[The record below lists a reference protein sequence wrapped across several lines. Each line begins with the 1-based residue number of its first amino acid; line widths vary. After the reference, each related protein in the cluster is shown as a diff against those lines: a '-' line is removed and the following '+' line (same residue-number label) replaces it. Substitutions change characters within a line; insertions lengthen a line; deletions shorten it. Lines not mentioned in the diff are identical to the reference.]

1 MLAQILTE
9 SRHTI
14 SDIATD
20 CGIDWNKAQH
30 QITFDGRKITHG
42 IELNQKYRGKVFVV
56 GRKWTAPD
64 GREYPHIFFFTNKHG
79 EYSESFNGYRE
90 HMANRGHT
98 NEFINKQIAKAPR
111 PPRLEIEAPKAPTA
125 DFIQY
130 KKAFDS
136 ATSQGVESHSYAVK
150 KGFSFEGCDIRRDG
164 NNLIYPIQNF
174 EGETVAVQ
182 HIDQYGN
189 KRFHGS
195 TSGGFVIIG
204 GSIDDCLGGAYYC
217 EGLATGLRIW
227 HEISA
232 KKMPVV
238 VCLNDAGLFKI
249 VSQFAAYGCNN
260 IKICA
265 DYDKGADGSNAGVY
279 AALKACR
286 SNGIKSFMLPVSTN
300 GNSIDFADT
309 TDFDVIKAPKKYA
322 DYLAALIEV
331 CPKQSL
337 KKHWKQYAYYLADSV
352 PATRSIDDCVNA
364 IVFATLK
371 RGLDVKIEAQKLI
384 SGAVNRRR
392 NIIRKQ
398 KTITDFTGITR
409 QNVDGKSID
418 YVAGLMAFEASNP
431 KGALMFDNRG
441 MGGNKTNTMVELA
454 KRLTGGICYISPL
467 VSVCKNAGDRL
478 GFSDYQNTSTSFIEA
493 WTKRVNLTVCIN
505 SIPKF
510 NIAQNFTHLF
520 IDEAAAVYAS
530 IFDDT
535 GTNAKQQA
543 KLVEHLRAAFQSA
556 QSVLIADAGLGDK
569 EVAFFKSLAGD
580 KTITL
585 IETTPKQS
593 DKNHWYLKNH
603 TAARESILTNLR
615 DGRRGVVACDTVKNA
630 LETFTFLTSSGIDSA
645 RVLLATSEDNASQN
659 VIDFLEK
666 PNDYAH
672 KYDVVIHSPI
682 IKSGTS
688 IEFAD
693 YSFSYLLY
701 DGIVGTSDAMQMLGR
716 ARAAKDVYLSFGN
729 QIDKTRVTEFDL
741 LLDADIES
749 HKQQGYVLA
758 DKQLATLRHEFT
770 AKKHSDLNDYQN
782 NFILFS
788 EIAGRDFVPVERP
801 PAFDILDNES
811 AKILAKVVESERIEN
826 RFNAK
831 VLTENQY
838 IEISEARHRYQHE
851 TDAMKRHET
860 ALMVGNADITLDD
873 VKNEMDGV
881 ADILDAHLF
890 LTTDTSELKKLD
902 KTDFDNGCL
911 KFSRVQLQKALIDVL
926 KPLQRGTENNGINR
940 KDFNK
945 SCDMLEKHAGILAL
959 ATFGKGKLRLG
970 KFNRINRIRAGAT
983 VGNFVQKIGYEITE
997 TGQSG
1002 GGNRERI
1009 YLLTVNESI
1018 ERYAN
1023 NRKGCS

>member
-9 SRHTI
+9 SRHTLT
-14 SDIATD
+14 DIAAD

-42 IELNQKYRGKVFVV
+42 IELNQKYRNKVFMV
-56 GRKWTAPD
+56 GRKWTAKD
-64 GREYPHIFFFTNKHG
+64 GREYPHIFFYTNKHG

-90 HMANRGHT
+90 HMAARGHT
-98 NEFINKQIAKAPR
+98 NEWINKQLPPK
-111 PPRLEIEAPKAPTA
+111 PPRLEIAPTKEKWQIDA
-125 DFIQY
+125 FNNAQ
-130 KKAFDS
+130 KTFDS
-136 ATSQGVESHSYAVK
+136 ATSANVSTHDYVVK

-174 EGETVAVQ
+174 DGEVIAFQT
-182 HIDQYGN
+182 IDQNGGKKYA
-189 KRFHGS
+189 GS
-195 TSGGFVIIG
+195 TGGGFLIIG
-204 GSIDDCLGGAYYC
+204 GSIDDCLAGAYYC
-217 EGLATGLRIW
+217 EGLATALRIY
-227 HEISA
+227 HEIGA

-238 VCLNDAGLFKI
+238 VCLNDAGLVKI
-249 VSQFAAYGCNN
+249 VSEFAAYGCNN

-265 DYDKGADGSNAGVY
+265 DYDKGGDGSNAGVY

-286 SNGIKSFMLPVSTN
+286 SNGIKSFMLPVSTDS
-300 GNSIDFADT
+300 NSVDFADT
-309 TDFDVIKAPKKYA
+309 TEFETVKAPKNIA

-331 CPKQSL
+331 CPKQSI

-352 PATRSIDDCVNA
+352 PATRDIETCVNA
-364 IVFATLK
+364 VNAATLK
-371 RGLDVKIEAQKLI
+371 RGLNVKDDAFFLI
-384 SGAVNRRR
+384 NRAVTKRR
-392 NIIRKQ
+392 NAIRKL
-398 KTITDFTGITR
+398 KTITDFEGMAR
-409 QNVDGKSID
+409 QNVSGKSVD
-418 YVAGLMAFEASNP
+418 YVAGLMAFEALNQN
-431 KGALMFDNRG
+431 GALMFDNRG

-478 GFSDYQNTSTSFIEA
+478 GFSDYQSTSTMFIET
-493 WTKRVNLTVCIN
+493 WTKQVNLSICIN

-543 KLVEHLRAAFQSA
+543 TLVEHLRAAFKSA
-556 QSVLIADAGLGDK
+556 KSVLIADAGLGDV

-585 IETTPKQS
+585 IETDTQPT
-593 DKNHWYLKNH
+593 DKKHWYLKNH

-630 LETFTFLTSSGIDSA
+630 LESFKFLTSNGIDPA
-645 RVLLATSEDNASQN
+645 RILLATSDDNANEN

-672 KYDVVIHSPI
+672 LYDVVIHSPI

-693 YSFSYLLY
+693 YSFTYLLY

-716 ARAAKDVYLSFGN
+716 NRMAKDVYLSFGN
-729 QIDKTRVTEFDL
+729 QIDKTRVTDFGL

-749 HKQQGYVLA
+749 HRQQGYVLA

-770 AKKHSDLNDYQN
+770 ASKHFELNDYQN
-782 NFILFS
+782 NFLLFA
-788 EIAGRDFVPVERP
+788 EIAGRDFVPVQRI
-801 PAFDILDNES
+801 DDLDTDAAKAL
-811 AKILAKVVESERIEN
+811 AKIVESERLEN

-831 VLTENQY
+831 VLTENEY
-838 IEISEARHRYQHE
+838 IEISEARRRYQHE

-860 ALMVGNADITLDD
+860 VLMVGNADITIDD
-873 VKNEMDGV
+873 VKNEHDGM
-881 ADILDAHLF
+881 ADVLDAHLF

-911 KFSRVQLQKALIDVL
+911 KFSRVELQKALIEVL
-926 KPLQRGTENNGINR
+926 KPLQRGTDNGGINR

-959 ATFGKGKLRLG
+959 ATFGKGNLRLG

-983 VGNFVQKIGYEITE
+983 VSNFAEKIGYEIAE
-997 TGQSG
+997 TGQNGS
-1002 GGNRERI
+1002 GNRERI
-1009 YLLTVNESI
+1009 YFLNVNDDI
-1018 ERYAN
+1018 ARYAT

>member
-1 MLAQILTE
+1 MLSTILTE

-14 SDIATD
+14 SDIAAD

-30 QITFDGRKITHG
+30 QITFDGRKITRG

-56 GRKWTAPD
+56 GRKWTAKD

-90 HMANRGHT
+90 HMAARGHT
-98 NEFINKQIAKAPR
+98 NEWINKQIAKAPKL
-111 PPRLEIEAPKAPTA
+111 PRLEIVPTKEKWQIDA
-125 DFIQY
+125 FNNTR
-130 KKAFDS
+130 KTFDS
-136 ATSQGVESHSYAVK
+136 ATSEGVESHGYVIK
-150 KGFSFEGCDIRRDG
+150 KGFSFDGCDIRRDG
-164 NNLIYPIQNF
+164 NNLIYPIQNID
-174 EGETVAVQ
+174 GEIIAYQT
-182 HIDQYGN
+182 IDQNGGKKYA
-189 KRFHGS
+189 GS
-195 TSGGFVIIG
+195 TGGGFVIIG
-204 GSIDDCLGGAYYC
+204 GSIDDCFGGAYYC
-217 EGLATGLRIW
+217 EGLATGLRIY
-227 HEISA
+227 HEIGA

-238 VCLNDAGLFKI
+238 VCLNDAGLVKI
-249 VSQFAAYGCNN
+249 VSEFAAYGCNN

-265 DYDKGADGSNAGVY
+265 DFDKGADGSNAGKY

-286 SNGIKSFMLPVSTN
+286 SNGIKSFMMPISTD
-300 GNSIDFADT
+300 GEKIDFADT
-309 TDFDVIKAPKKYA
+309 IDFETVKAPKNYA
-322 DYLAALIEV
+322 NYLATLIEV
-331 CPKQSL
+331 CPKQSI

-352 PATRSIDDCVNA
+352 PATRDIETCVNA
-364 IVFATLK
+364 VNAATSK
-371 RGLDVKIEAQKLI
+371 RGLDVKIDVQKLI

-392 NIIRKQ
+392 NEIKKQ
-398 KTITDFTGITR
+398 KTITDFTGVTR

-418 YVAGLMAFEASNP
+418 YVAGFMAFEALNQ

-478 GFSDYQNTSTSFIEA
+478 GFSDYQSTSLMFVEA
-493 WTKRVNLTVCIN
+493 WTKRMNLTVCIN

-543 KLVEHLRAAFQSA
+543 TLVEHLRAAFKSA
-556 QSVLIADAGLGDK
+556 QSVLIADAGLGDV

-630 LETFTFLTSSGIDSA
+630 LETFKFLTSSGINPA
-645 RVLLATSEDNASQN
+645 RILLATSEDNASEN

-666 PNDYAH
+666 PNENAYR
-672 KYDVVIHSPI
+672 YDVVIHSPI

-716 ARAAKDVYLSFGN
+716 TRAAKDVYLSFGG
-729 QIDKTRVTEFDL
+729 QIDKTRVTDFET

-749 HKQQGYVLA
+749 HRQQGYVLA

-770 AKKHSDLNDYQN
+770 ATKHADLNDYQN
-782 NFILFS
+782 NFLLFA
-788 EIAGRDFVPVERP
+788 EIAGRDFVPVQRLN
-801 PAFDILDNES
+801 DLDNES
-811 AKILAKVVESERIEN
+811 AKELAKVVESERIEN

-860 ALMVGNADITLDD
+860 VLMVGNADITLDD
-873 VKNEMDGV
+873 IKNEMDGM

-926 KPLQRGTENNGINR
+926 KPLQRGTENSGINR

-970 KFNRINRIRAGAT
+970 KFNRINRARAGFT
-983 VGNFVQKIGYEITE
+983 VGSFIGKLGYEMAVKKTINGVDFFE
-997 TGQSG
+997 VF
-1002 GGNRERI
+1002 
-1009 YLLTVNESI
+1009 VNDAIS
-1018 ERYAN
+1018 RYAT